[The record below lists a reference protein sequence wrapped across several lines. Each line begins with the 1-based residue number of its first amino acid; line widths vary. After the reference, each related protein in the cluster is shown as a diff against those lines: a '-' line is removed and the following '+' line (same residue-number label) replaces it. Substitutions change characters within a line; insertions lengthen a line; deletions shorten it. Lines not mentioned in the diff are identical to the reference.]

1 MILLLSGV
9 HMSKKDIILCRCED
23 VSKQDIMDCMK
34 LGFITFEDLKRQLRV
49 GMGPCQGQT
58 CSELIKKELASFL
71 QENPEKIKIHKQ
83 RPLIIGVKLKSIAE
97 AYKDES

>member
-1 MILLLSGV
+1 
-9 HMSKKDIILCRCED
+9 MSEKDIILCRCED
-23 VSKQDIMDCMK
+23 VSKQDIIDCMN

-58 CSELIKKELASFL
+58 CSELIKKELATYL
-71 QENPEKIKIHKQ
+71 HENPENIQTHKQ
-83 RPLIIGVKLKSIAE
+83 RPLITGVKLKSIAE